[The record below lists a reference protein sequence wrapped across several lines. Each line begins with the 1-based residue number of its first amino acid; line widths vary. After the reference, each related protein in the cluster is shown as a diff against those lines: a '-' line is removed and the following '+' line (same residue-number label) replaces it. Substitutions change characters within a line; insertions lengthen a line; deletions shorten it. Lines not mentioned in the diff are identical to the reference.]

1 MLTIYIPTLQE
12 KVISFFKKNKI
23 KIKYFQNLNKSKFKK
38 TRCVNQIEDVCK
50 NIEKTIKQTI
60 QNTLNS
66 LEKDSDVIVNTINS
80 KLKKDSETRSYNLS
94 RSLKSS
100 FFTLISFIIVCCII
114 VSKIP
119 RATLNNYLGRDVAEQ
134 LNKNLVNFMSRI
146 THFLKV
152 VIY

>member
-1 MLTIYIPTLQE
+1 MNNQLQ
-12 KVISFFKKNKI
+12 
-23 KIKYFQNLNKSKFKK
+23 K
-38 TRCVNQIEDVCK
+38 TRCVNQIEEVCK

-100 FFTLISFIIVCCII
+100 FFTLISFIIVCCIA

-119 RATLNNYLGRDVAEQ
+119 AYTLKNYLGKDLAAQ
-134 LNKNLVNFMSRI
+134 LNNNLVNFL
-146 THFLKV
+146 LKFV
-152 VIY
+152 YFFKIK